1 MANRDSL
8 AVDFFLLAHDPFD
21 DGRLIINPEI
31 LGCGL
36 VGGKLVD
43 LILDRRLRIVSGLV
57 VAVDGTGTAPS
68 DEIDDYVVEAVRS
81 QSSAHPVRRW
91 IEPLQD
97 ELYGFVSDFVV
108 ASGVV
113 RREQGTW
120 RIGRSRLPD
129 RFPAADLLAAAA
141 PQHRLQQMLRSP
153 DDFTLAGGTL
163 LALLS
168 ALGLDRAI
176 APDGD
181 QTRVRE
187 IVAEIEDNLP
197 TDMRAVYDA
206 VRAITSG
213 AALRLR

>member
-1 MANRDSL
+1 MADRDSL

-43 LILDRRLRIVSGLV
+43 LILDRRLRIVSGVV
-57 VAVDGTGTAPS
+57 VAVEGTAPS
-68 DEIDDYVVEAVRS
+68 GEIDDYVVEAVRS

-97 ELYGFVSDFVV
+97 ELYGFVSDLVV

-120 RIGRSRLPD
+120 RLGRSRLPD
-129 RFPAADLLAAAA
+129 RFPAAALLAAAA

-153 DDFTLAGGTL
+153 DDFTLADGTL

-176 APDGD
+176 TPDGD